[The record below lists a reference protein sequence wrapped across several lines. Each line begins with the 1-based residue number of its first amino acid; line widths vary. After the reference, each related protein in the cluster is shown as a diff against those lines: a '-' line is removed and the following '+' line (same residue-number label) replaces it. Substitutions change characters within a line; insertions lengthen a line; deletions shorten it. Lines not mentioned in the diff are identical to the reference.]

1 MKQDNPLVII
11 YALCFMLILFLISA
25 CKEPY
30 REYFI
35 GKWTSSDY
43 ETELYINSDSSFIAK
58 NFIIN
63 TVDDKTKRIDGKG
76 IWRVFK
82 FNNAFRL
89 ELIFYEPEIDCN
101 IYFDHRDNTYKK
113 QLHGEELFIER
124 QVFFGLNKPWY
135 CYQAIGN
142 EGNEKRL
149 VFKKD

>member
-1 MKQDNPLVII
+1 MASLYDNFDFFFFCRQLLFLQ
-11 YALCFMLILFLISA
+11 YLLLFLISA

-43 ETELYINSDSSFIAK
+43 ETELYIKSDSSFIAK

-76 IWRVFK
+76 IWRVIK
-82 FNNAFRL
+82 FSKTFRL

-101 IYFDHRDNTYKK
+101 IYFDHRDSTYKK
-113 QLHGEELFIER
+113 QLHGEENISHR
-124 QVFFGLNKPWY
+124 P
-135 CYQAIGN
+135 
-142 EGNEKRL
+142 
-149 VFKKD
+149 

>member
-11 YALCFMLILFLISA
+11 YTLCFMLILFLISA

-43 ETELYINSDSSFIAK
+43 ETELYIKSDSSFIAK

-63 TVDDKTKRIDGKG
+63 
-76 IWRVFK
+76 
-82 FNNAFRL
+82 
-89 ELIFYEPEIDCN
+89 
-101 IYFDHRDNTYKK
+101 RDSTYKK

-149 VFKKD
+149 VFRKD

>member
-1 MKQDNPLVII
+1 MHMKQDNPLVII

-35 GKWTSSDY
+35 GRWTSSDY

-101 IYFDHRDNTYKK
+101 IY
-113 QLHGEELFIER
+113 
-124 QVFFGLNKPWY
+124 
-135 CYQAIGN
+135 
-142 EGNEKRL
+142 
-149 VFKKD
+149 

>member
-1 MKQDNPLVII
+1 MKQDNPLVIT

-43 ETELYINSDSSFIAK
+43 ETELYIKSDSSFIAK

-76 IWRVFK
+76 IWRVIK
-82 FNNAFRL
+82 FSKTFRL

-101 IYFDHRDNTYKK
+101 IYFDHRDSMYKK
-113 QLHGEELFIER
+113 QYDYPYLY
-124 QVFFGLNKPWY
+124 LNSF
-135 CYQAIGN
+135 
-142 EGNEKRL
+142 L
-149 VFKKD
+149 